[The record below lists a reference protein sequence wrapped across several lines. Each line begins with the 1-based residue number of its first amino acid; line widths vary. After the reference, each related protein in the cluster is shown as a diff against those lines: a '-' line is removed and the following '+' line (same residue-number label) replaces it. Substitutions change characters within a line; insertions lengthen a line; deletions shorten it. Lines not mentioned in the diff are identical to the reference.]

1 MCAFFKYVFLQHLDL
16 PLHGRDQEKVLQVH
30 EGVGDARSSKS
41 RMKSLVV
48 MVDDNS
54 EVVFLVA

>member
-1 MCAFFKYVFLQHLDL
+1 MFLQHLDL
-16 PLHGRDQEKVLQVH
+16 LLHVRDQEKVLQVH